1 MSDDA
6 IDPALLGH
14 GHELERL
21 LTARRVAQRAFSE
34 VNTQEAAKRALR
46 GRNRVQRRFA
56 PGEVVFV
63 WRSWKDQGV
72 LKPTWVGPAVVLM
85 PDGANAYVA
94 IRGRLWKV
102 SNERLRAAS
111 STEIEGIEAVR
122 RVFEEVRARHERSQ
136 SRLIEDHTQDP
147 VPRGADRSALQGPD
161 PVEQEGLD
169 RGLPRPRVTEE
180 PETPSCSSHSC

>member
-1 MSDDA
+1 MVVHTIGARAPWQNGRCERHGGLFKLMFEKARWHNPPASEDDHRLLLREVKAAKNRLFNRAGFSPAQRMLGHTPRTNGELVSDDA

-21 LTARRVAQRAFSE
+21 LTAKRVAQRAFSE

-94 IRGRLWKV
+94 IRGSV
-102 SNERLRAAS
+102 
-111 STEIEGIEAVR
+111 
-122 RVFEEVRARHERSQ
+122 Q
-136 SRLIEDHTQDP
+136 
-147 VPRGADRSALQGPD
+147 
-161 PVEQEGLD
+161 
-169 RGLPRPRVTEE
+169 
-180 PETPSCSSHSC
+180 